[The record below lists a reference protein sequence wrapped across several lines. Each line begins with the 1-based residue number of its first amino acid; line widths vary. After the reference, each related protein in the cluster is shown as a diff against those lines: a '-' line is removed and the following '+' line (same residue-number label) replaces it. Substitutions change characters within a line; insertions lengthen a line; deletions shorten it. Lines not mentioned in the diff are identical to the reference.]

1 MQLRRHR
8 GLCVKKGRR
17 MKRDL
22 LAHGQELLGVVLRD
36 DALQHLVPDRRDHPI
51 LPVRVVLLEDD
62 RQLVDPRSRS
72 TLR

>member
-17 MKRDL
+17 RKRDL

-36 DALQHLVPDRRDHPI
+36 HALQHLVADARNDPI

-62 RQLVDPRSRS
+62 RELVDPRS
-72 TLR
+72 